1 MVLVVLDSDP
11 LVLVLVQEEHQQ
23 EVQDVLAVRTLPGLT
38 AIRELSDAL
47 QVSMETQR
55 DLADQ
60 VGPNPESGP
69 VLIRGRLGGT
79 R

>member
-1 MVLVVLDSDP
+1 M
-11 LVLVLVQEEHQQ
+11 
-23 EVQDVLAVRTLPGLT
+23 QDVLAVQTLPGLT

-60 VGPNPESGP
+60 VGPNPDSGP
-69 VLIRGRLGGT
+69 ILIRGRLGGT